1 MSKAHTLVTGCQEIL
16 LKKARSQS
24 ENIPWQRWGGQQDF
38 PVKPTRLT
46 PETELGV
53 SKAELSLE
61 KSSQWDAFSQV
72 ENKQPLDRGIVSPSW
87 TLALLP
93 ISCTN
98 LVQPEKQPGWKVSL
112 LVLPGSFQGNPFPL
126 PISCVGGRKAF
137 SVLVLVQR
145 DCRNV
150 PLA

>member
-1 MSKAHTLVTGCQEIL
+1 MHLLERAAKSTDEQSTHFGYWVSSKKHEAHQKIFLG
-16 LKKARSQS
+16 RDG
-24 ENIPWQRWGGQQDF
+24 GGQQDF
-38 PVKPTRLT
+38 PVKSTRLT

-53 SKAELSLE
+53 SKEELSLG

-98 LVQPEKQPGWKVSL
+98 LVQPEKQPG
-112 LVLPGSFQGNPFPL
+112 
-126 PISCVGGRKAF
+126 
-137 SVLVLVQR
+137 
-145 DCRNV
+145 
-150 PLA
+150 